1 MSRQQVSRSK
11 VVALTPD
18 SENFDWGST
27 TPQSEVGTT
36 IQASFWSCSKEFEL
50 FSTRG
55 IVPIGNARLALT
67 DLSFV
72 EELPVIPEA
81 MAETGL
87 IKRLRESG
95 DLQAAQI
102 DDIVWILDNSK
113 STRTPDQLVSQQLSL
128 SVLRADRH
136 ANELSAKTPSLY
148 L

>member
-1 MSRQQVSRSK
+1 MSRQQVSRFK

-18 SENFDWGST
+18 SESFDWGST

-36 IQASFWSCSKEFEL
+36 IQGSFWSCSKEFEL
-50 FSTRG
+50 LSTRG

-81 MAETGL
+81 MAEAGL

-102 DDIVWILDNSK
+102 DDIVWILENSK
-113 STRTPDQLVSQQLSL
+113 STMTPSQLVSQQSSL
-128 SVLRADRH
+128 TLLRVDRH
-136 ANELSAKTPSLY
+136 ANDLPSKNS
-148 L
+148 